1 MIDVSASSSDNLIN
15 VHSSLS
21 GAKWVSQPS
30 DFKDD
35 VVRRQ
40 ALRLQETH
48 GLHPAM
54 CLYLARK
61 GVFSDEVDT
70 YLDPKLKMLLPE
82 PFSFK
87 GMEEATQR
95 LVHAVEQHEKIGIF
109 GDYDVDGACS
119 AALFH
124 KVLTSLGCNV
134 EIHIPDRFTEG
145 YGPNI
150 NALQKLKDNNAS
162 LILTVDCGI
171 MAHEP
176 LKAASEG
183 GLDIIVIDHHL
194 AGPNLPNAI
203 AVVNPNRLDD
213 ESGFGF
219 LCAAGVCFV
228 TCVALLRALRQS
240 GHIELPDLLS
250 FLDLVGLATLCDVV
264 PIESLNRAFIR
275 QGLVVMRNRRNTGLA
290 ALADVAGLDKV
301 VGEYECGFVLGPRIN
316 AAGRMGKSDIGVKL
330 LLESDHEI
338 SVSLAIKLD
347 ELNKQRRSIEQEITV
362 HATQQAE
369 AQLEENPDLLVLV
382 IADKSYN
389 EGVLGIVAGR
399 LKELFARPVFVL
411 GVSPDNIAKGSG
423 RSIPSIALGS
433 LILAA
438 RQSGILLTG
447 GGHDMAAGASLHVD
461 KLEEFRAFLAQ
472 KISAHIAALP
482 QREFEVTATISVAGC
497 TSDLVRTIESCGPFG
512 SGQPEPKLLLTHIS
526 VSQVKWVGATKSHFT
541 ALLDDGTS
549 RPLKSIMFN
558 VAGTKIGNTLK
569 SVNELGPLKVLGKL
583 KRDEWRGGKSVQ
595 FLVEDIARQF
605 D

>member
-1 MIDVSASSSDNLIN
+1 MIDVSPLSSDNLID
-15 VHSSLS
+15 VQSSLS

-30 DFKDD
+30 DFRDD

-40 ALRLQETH
+40 TLRLQETH

-61 GVFSDEVDT
+61 GVFSDEVDA
-70 YLDPKLKMLLPE
+70 YLEPKLRMLLPE

-87 GMEEATQR
+87 GIEEATQR
-95 LVHAVEQHEKIGIF
+95 LVRAVEQQEKIGIF

-150 NALQKLKDNNAS
+150 SALQKLKDNNAS
-162 LILTVDCGI
+162 VILTVDCGI
-171 MAHEP
+171 TAHEP
-176 LKAASEG
+176 LNVASAG
-183 GLDIIVIDHHL
+183 GLDVIVIDHHL
-194 AGPNLPNAI
+194 AGPVLPNVT

-219 LCAAGVCFV
+219 LCAAGVCFI
-228 TCVALLRALRQS
+228 TCVALIRALRKI
-240 GHIELPDLLS
+240 GYTELPDLLT
-250 FLDLVGLATLCDVV
+250 FVDLVGLATLCDVV
-264 PIESLNRAFIR
+264 PIKGLNRAFIR
-275 QGLVVMRNRRNTGLA
+275 QGLFVMRNRRNIGLA
-290 ALADVAGLDKV
+290 SLADVAGLDKV

-316 AAGRMGKSDIGVKL
+316 AAGRMGKSDLGVKL
-330 LLESDHEI
+330 LLEPNHEN

-347 ELNKQRRSIEQEITV
+347 ELNKQRRSLEKEITV
-362 HATQQAE
+362 HAIQQAE
-369 AQLEENPDLLVLV
+369 AQLEENPGLVVLV

-399 LKELFARPVFVL
+399 LKEMYARPVFVL
-411 GVSPDNIAKGSG
+411 GVSPDNIVKGSG
-423 RSIPSIALGS
+423 RSIPSIRLGS
-433 LILAA
+433 LVLAA

-447 GGHDMAAGASLHVD
+447 GGHDMAAGASLHYD
-461 KLEEFRAFLAQ
+461 KLEAFRVFLAQ
-472 KISAHIAALP
+472 EILANISVLP
-482 QREFEVTATISVAGC
+482 KKEFEVTSTISVAGC
-497 TSDLVRTIESCGPFG
+497 TSDLASTIERCGPFG

-526 VSQVKWVGATKSHFT
+526 VSQVKWVGTTKSHFT
-541 ALLDDGTS
+541 ALLSDGTS

-569 SVNELGPLKVLGKL
+569 SINELGPLKVLGRL
-583 KRDEWRGGKSVQ
+583 KHDEWRGGKSVQ
-595 FLVEDIARQF
+595 FLIEDIARQF
-605 D
+605 E

>member
-1 MIDVSASSSDNLIN
+1 MIDVSTSSVDNLID

-30 DFKDD
+30 DFRDD
-35 VVRRQ
+35 VVSRQ
-40 ALRLQETH
+40 AMRLQETH
-48 GLHPAM
+48 SLHPAM

-61 GVFSDEVDT
+61 GIFSEEVDT
-70 YLDPKLKMLLPE
+70 YLEPKLKMLLPE
-82 PFSFK
+82 PFLFK
-87 GMEEATQR
+87 GMEKATQR
-95 LVHAVEQHEKIGIF
+95 LFQAVQQQEKIGIF
-109 GDYDVDGACS
+109 SDYDVDGACS
-119 AALFH
+119 AALFY
-124 KVLTSLGCNV
+124 KVLTYLGCNV
-134 EIHIPDRFTEG
+134 DIHIPDRFSEG

-150 NALQKLKDNNAS
+150 EAIQKLHDNNAS
-162 LILTVDCGI
+162 LILTLDCGI
-171 MAHEP
+171 TAHEP
-176 LKAASEG
+176 LKAASDA

-194 AGPNLPNAI
+194 AGPILPNAN

-219 LCAAGVCFV
+219 LCAAGVCFI

-240 GHIELPDLLS
+240 GYKELPDLLT

-264 PIESLNRAFIR
+264 PIKSLNRAFIR
-275 QGLVVMRNRRNTGLA
+275 QGLVVMRNRKNMGLA

-330 LLESDHEI
+330 LLEPNHEN

-347 ELNKQRRSIEQEITV
+347 ELNKQRQALEQEITI
-362 HATQQAE
+362 HAIQQAE
-369 AQLEENPDLLVLV
+369 AQLEENPDLLTLV

-399 LKELFARPVFVL
+399 LKEMFARPVFVL
-411 GVSPDNIAKGSG
+411 GISPDNIAKGSG
-423 RSIPSIALGS
+423 RSIPSVALGS
-433 LILAA
+433 LVLAA

-447 GGHDMAAGASLHVD
+447 GGHDMAAGASLHMD
-461 KLEEFRAFLAQ
+461 KLKAFRAFLAQ
-472 KISAHIAALP
+472 KISANISVIP
-482 QREFEVTATISVAGC
+482 QREFEVTSTVSVAGC
-497 TSDLVRTIESCGPFG
+497 TSDLVDIIQRCGPFG

-526 VSQVKWVGATKSHFT
+526 VSQVKWVGSIKSHFT

-549 RPLKSIMFN
+549 KPLKSIMFN

-569 SVNELGPLKVLGKL
+569 SINDLGPLKVLGKL
-583 KRDEWRGGKSVQ
+583 KHDEWRGGKSVQ
-595 FLVEDIARQF
+595 FVIDDIARQL

>member
-1 MIDVSASSSDNLIN
+1 
-15 VHSSLS
+15 
-21 GAKWVSQPS
+21 
-30 DFKDD
+30 
-35 VVRRQ
+35 
-40 ALRLQETH
+40 
-48 GLHPAM
+48 
-54 CLYLARK
+54 
-61 GVFSDEVDT
+61 
-70 YLDPKLKMLLPE
+70 MLLPE

-134 EIHIPDRFTEG
+134 EIHIPDRFIEG

-150 NALQKLKDNNAS
+150 KALQKLKDNNAS

-219 LCAAGVCFV
+219 LCAAGVCFI

-240 GHIELPDLLS
+240 GHTELPDLLS

-347 ELNKQRRSIEQEITV
+347 ELNKQRRSIEQDITV

-369 AQLEENPDLLVLV
+369 SQLEENPDLLVLV

-399 LKELFARPVFVL
+399 LKEQFARPVFVL

-433 LILAA
+433 LVLAA

-472 KISAHIAALP
+472 KISAHIAVLP

-497 TSDLVRTIESCGPFG
+497 TSDLVSTIESCGPFG

-595 FLVEDIARQF
+595 FLIEDIARQF
-605 D
+605 E

>member
-1 MIDVSASSSDNLIN
+1 MIDVSPLSSDNLID
-15 VHSSLS
+15 VQSSLS

-30 DFKDD
+30 DFRDD

-40 ALRLQETH
+40 TLRLQETH

-61 GVFSDEVDT
+61 GVFSDEVDA
-70 YLDPKLKMLLPE
+70 YLEPKLRMLLPE

-87 GMEEATQR
+87 GIEEATQR
-95 LVHAVEQHEKIGIF
+95 LVRAVEQQEKIGIF

-150 NALQKLKDNNAS
+150 SALQKLKDNNAS
-162 LILTVDCGI
+162 IILTVDCGI
-171 MAHEP
+171 TAHEP
-176 LKAASEG
+176 LNVASAG
-183 GLDIIVIDHHL
+183 GLDVIVIDHHL
-194 AGPNLPNAI
+194 AGPVLPNVT

-219 LCAAGVCFV
+219 LCAAGVCFI

-240 GHIELPDLLS
+240 GHRELPDLLS

-382 IADKSYN
+382 IADKNYN

-399 LKELFARPVFVL
+399 LKELFSRPVFVL

-433 LILAA
+433 LVLAA

-447 GGHDMAAGASLHVD
+447 GGHDMAAGASLHID
-461 KLEEFRAFLAQ
+461 KLEEFRVFLAQ
-472 KISAHIAALP
+472 KISAHITVLP

-497 TSDLVRTIESCGPFG
+497 TSDLVSTIESCGPFG

-569 SVNELGPLKVLGKL
+569 SINELGPLKVLGKL

-595 FLVEDIARQF
+595 FLIEDIARQF
-605 D
+605 E

>member
-1 MIDVSASSSDNLIN
+1 M
-15 VHSSLS
+15 
-21 GAKWVSQPS
+21 
-30 DFKDD
+30 
-35 VVRRQ
+35 
-40 ALRLQETH
+40 
-48 GLHPAM
+48 
-54 CLYLARK
+54 
-61 GVFSDEVDT
+61 
-70 YLDPKLKMLLPE
+70 
-82 PFSFK
+82 
-87 GMEEATQR
+87 
-95 LVHAVEQHEKIGIF
+95 
-109 GDYDVDGACS
+109 
-119 AALFH
+119 
-124 KVLTSLGCNV
+124 
-134 EIHIPDRFTEG
+134 
-145 YGPNI
+145 
-150 NALQKLKDNNAS
+150 
-162 LILTVDCGI
+162 
-171 MAHEP
+171 
-176 LKAASEG
+176 
-183 GLDIIVIDHHL
+183 
-194 AGPNLPNAI
+194 
-203 AVVNPNRLDD
+203 VNPNRLDD

-219 LCAAGVCFV
+219 LCAAGVCFI

-240 GHIELPDLLS
+240 GHTELPDLLS

-399 LKELFARPVFVL
+399 LKEQFARPVFVL

-433 LILAA
+433 LVLAA
-438 RQSGILLTG
+438 RQSGILLRG

-472 KISAHIAALP
+472 KISAHIAVLP

-497 TSDLVRTIESCGPFG
+497 TSDLVQAIESCGPFG

-569 SVNELGPLKVLGKL
+569 SVNVLGPLKVLGKL

-595 FLVEDIARQF
+595 FLIEDIAQQF

>member
-1 MIDVSASSSDNLIN
+1 
-15 VHSSLS
+15 
-21 GAKWVSQPS
+21 
-30 DFKDD
+30 
-35 VVRRQ
+35 
-40 ALRLQETH
+40 
-48 GLHPAM
+48 
-54 CLYLARK
+54 
-61 GVFSDEVDT
+61 
-70 YLDPKLKMLLPE
+70 
-82 PFSFK
+82 
-87 GMEEATQR
+87 MEEATQR

-124 KVLTSLGCNV
+124 KVLTSLGCDV

-176 LKAASEG
+176 LTAASEG

-194 AGPNLPNAI
+194 AGPNLPKAI

-219 LCAAGVCFV
+219 LCAAGVCFI

-240 GHIELPDLLS
+240 GHTELPDLLS

-275 QGLVVMRNRRNTGLA
+275 QGLVIMRNRGNTGLA

-382 IADKSYN
+382 LADKSYN

-433 LILAA
+433 LVLAA

-447 GGHDMAAGASLHVD
+447 GGHDMAAGASLNID
-461 KLEEFRAFLAQ
+461 KLEEFRLFLAQ
-472 KISAHIAALP
+472 KISANISVLP

-497 TSDLVRTIESCGPFG
+497 TSDLVSTIESCGPFG

-595 FLVEDIARQF
+595 FLIEDIARQF

>member
-1 MIDVSASSSDNLIN
+1 MIDVSTSSVDNLID

-30 DFKDD
+30 DFRDD
-35 VVRRQ
+35 VVSRQ
-40 ALRLQETH
+40 AMRLQETH
-48 GLHPAM
+48 SLHPAM

-61 GVFSDEVDT
+61 GIFSEEVDT
-70 YLDPKLKMLLPE
+70 YLEPKLKMLLPE
-82 PFSFK
+82 PFLFK
-87 GMEEATQR
+87 GMEKATQR
-95 LVHAVEQHEKIGIF
+95 LFQAVQQQEKIGIF
-109 GDYDVDGACS
+109 SDYDVDGACS
-119 AALFH
+119 AALFY
-124 KVLTSLGCNV
+124 KVLTYLGCNV
-134 EIHIPDRFTEG
+134 DIHIPDRFSEG
-145 YGPNI
+145 YGPNFEAI
-150 NALQKLKDNNAS
+150 QNLHDNNAS
-162 LILTVDCGI
+162 LILTLDCGI
-171 MAHEP
+171 TAHEP
-176 LKAASEG
+176 LKAASDA

-194 AGPNLPNAI
+194 AGPILPNAN

-219 LCAAGVCFV
+219 LCAAGVCFI

-240 GHIELPDLLS
+240 GYKELPDLLT

-264 PIESLNRAFIR
+264 PIKSLNRAFIR
-275 QGLVVMRNRRNTGLA
+275 QGLVVMRNRKNMGLA

-330 LLESDHEI
+330 LLEPNHEN

-347 ELNKQRRSIEQEITV
+347 ELNKQRRALEQEITV
-362 HATQQAE
+362 HAIQQAE
-369 AQLEENPDLLVLV
+369 AQLEENPDLLTLV

-399 LKELFARPVFVL
+399 LKEMFARPVFVL
-411 GVSPDNIAKGSG
+411 GISPDNIAKGSG
-423 RSIPSIALGS
+423 RSIPSVALGS
-433 LILAA
+433 IVLAA

-447 GGHDMAAGASLHVD
+447 GGHDMAAGASLHTD
-461 KLEEFRAFLAQ
+461 KLKVFRAFLAQ
-472 KISAHIAALP
+472 KISANISVIP
-482 QREFEVTATISVAGC
+482 QREFEVTSTVSVAGC
-497 TSDLVRTIESCGPFG
+497 TSDLVDIIQRCGPFG

-526 VSQVKWVGATKSHFT
+526 VSQVKWVGSIKSHFT

-549 RPLKSIMFN
+549 KPLKSIMFN

-569 SVNELGPLKVLGKL
+569 SINDLGPLKVLGKL
-583 KRDEWRGGKSVQ
+583 KHDEWRGGKSLQ
-595 FLVEDIARQF
+595 FVIDDIARQL